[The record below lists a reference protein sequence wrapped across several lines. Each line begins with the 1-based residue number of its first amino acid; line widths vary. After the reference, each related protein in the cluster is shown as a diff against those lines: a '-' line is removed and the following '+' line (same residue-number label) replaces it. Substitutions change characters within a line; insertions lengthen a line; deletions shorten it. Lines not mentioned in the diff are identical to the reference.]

1 MLIYDSLTLSPPAF
15 GITINTGER
24 GRNRSKKG
32 KNVCNLV
39 VSQTEVQVLPPPGVN
54 RVKKECVSF
63 KLAIQN
69 KSPIKLDEA

>member
-39 VSQTEVQVLPPPGVN
+39 VSQTEVQVLPPRVN
-54 RVKKECVSF
+54 RVNKECVSF
-63 KLAIQN
+63 KVGYSKQEPN
-69 KSPIKLDEA
+69 KTG